1 MLRNTC
7 AGIAE
12 IRIFRT
18 PVRILTMSDQEG
30 EGEHLELVFGD
41 IEDEDPQKR
50 AIKPNRKYGTMP
62 AVKKTS
68 LTQKSL
74 KLD

>member
-1 MLRNTC
+1 
-7 AGIAE
+7 
-12 IRIFRT
+12 
-18 PVRILTMSDQEG
+18 MSDQEG

-68 LTQKSL
+68 LTQKIL

>member
-1 MLRNTC
+1 
-7 AGIAE
+7 
-12 IRIFRT
+12 
-18 PVRILTMSDQEG
+18 MSDQEG

-50 AIKPNRKYGTMP
+50 AIKPNRTYGTMP
-62 AVKKTS
+62 AVKTTS
-68 LTQKSL
+68 LTHKSL